1 MSQTNNDRI
10 LVIDDNLPMRKAL
23 TETLKY
29 LNYQTLEAENGKEAL
44 EIIENLRLNGAG
56 NGSPG
61 LALIMS
67 DLSMPVMDGREL
79 FDELKKR
86 NIRLPFV
93 MLSGYLTDNAL
104 DDLKEM
110 GLAGWLKKPAD
121 IEEIARLLKK
131 VLE

>member
-1 MSQTNNDRI
+1 MSHAKHERI

-44 EIIENLRLNGAG
+44 EIIEKLGLDGTG

-110 GLAGWLKKPAD
+110 GLSGWLKKPAD
-121 IEEIARLLKK
+121 IEEIASLLEK
-131 VLE
+131 VLQ

>member
-1 MSQTNNDRI
+1 MSHAKHERI

-44 EIIENLRLNGAG
+44 EIIEKLSLDGTG
-56 NGSPG
+56 KGSPG

-110 GLAGWLKKPAD
+110 GLSGWLKKPAD
-121 IEEIARLLKK
+121 IEEIASLLEK
-131 VLE
+131 VLQ

>member
-1 MSQTNNDRI
+1 MSHTKNDRI

>member
-1 MSQTNNDRI
+1 MSHTKNDRI

-110 GLAGWLKKPAD
+110 GLSGWLKKPAD